1 MSGRQMMVLSPG
13 CNSGAFVWP
22 VWTNT
27 PINTDTTTTN
37 ISCSVYSNNTYPASQ
52 REMERC
58 VAEGWEKL
66 EVGLAGNVASESPP
80 TSRQFYQANITIS
93 HLAAAPRT
101 VKGCRSLLTLS
112 GGVSCLSPG
121 KCHLL
126 ALNTS

>member
-1 MSGRQMMVLSPG
+1 M
-13 CNSGAFVWP
+13 WP

-58 VAEGWEKL
+58 MAEGWEKL

-101 VKGCRSLLTLS
+101 VKGCRSLLT
-112 GGVSCLSPG
+112 
-121 KCHLL
+121 
-126 ALNTS
+126 